1 MRDFTLKSYQ
11 SLVKA
16 FQDAGYQFLTFEE
29 LMSVP
34 RAELRDAVH
43 DKEDKVVVLRHD
55 VDELAWNA
63 LKMAQ
68 LEHRLGVRATYFF
81 RIVKQSN
88 VPEVIRQIVD
98 LGHEVGYHYEDLALA
113 KGDASMAIQSFKEN
127 LDYFRTYYPVKSVCM
142 HGSSTSQYD
151 NRLFWENHSLSEF
164 GLVGE
169 PYLSVD
175 FEKVFYLTDTGY
187 AWDGGKFATRD
198 VVESHFGLKF
208 HTTQQIVECV
218 EDGRFPQ
225 QALILAHT
233 LWTDSFVQWNWLH
246 FREFARNRVKLMA
259 KNNKFVAKMYGRLV
273 GAYWKK

>member
-1 MRDFTLKSYQ
+1 MRDFTLKAYR
-11 SLVKA
+11 SLLEA
-16 FQDAGYQFLTFEE
+16 FLRNGYKFLTFEE
-29 LMSVP
+29 MMASPIEGKSV
-34 RAELRDAVH
+34 VM
-43 DKEDKVVVLRHD
+43 RHD
-55 VDELAWNA
+55 VDEKAWNA

-68 LEHRLGVRATYFF
+68 LENMLG
-81 RIVKQSN
+81 I
-88 VPEVIRQIVD
+88 
-98 LGHEVGYHYEDLALA
+98 H
-113 KGDASMAIQSFKEN
+113 AS
-127 LDYFRTYYPVKSVCM
+127 YFREYYPVKSVCM
-142 HGSSTSQYD
+142 HGSSTSKFD
-151 NRLFWENHSLSEF
+151 NRLLWEKHSLSEF

-246 FREFARNRVKLMA
+246 FREFARNRVKLMS
-259 KNNKFVAKMYGRLV
+259 KNNKWVARWYGRLV

>member
-1 MRDFTLKSYQ
+1 
-11 SLVKA
+11 
-16 FQDAGYQFLTFEE
+16 
-29 LMSVP
+29 MSAP

-43 DKEDKVVVLRHD
+43 DKEGKVVVLRHD

-127 LDYFRTYYPVKSVCM
+127 LDYFRTFYPVKSVCM

-151 NRLFWENHSLSEF
+151 NRLLWKEHSLSEF

-208 HTTQQIVECV
+208 HTTQQIVKCI

-259 KNNKFVAKMYGRLV
+259 KNNKWVARWYGRLV